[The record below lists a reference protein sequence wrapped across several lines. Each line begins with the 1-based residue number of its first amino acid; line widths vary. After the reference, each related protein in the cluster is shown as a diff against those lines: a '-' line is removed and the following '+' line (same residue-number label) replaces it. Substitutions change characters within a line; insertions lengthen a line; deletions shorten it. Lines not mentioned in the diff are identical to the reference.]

1 MKTGNLFKILL
12 LIIFATTFVAC
23 ESEEKD
29 GDWEAMKWETNVSNI
44 NKNKIEVPIFA
55 LPNEGGVYVI
65 KCTNYKSFWINALSE
80 NGESLPID
88 NEDEKIEREWY
99 SIKIN
104 DGNTMTVSILSNS
117 SDDNRTLKIGIQA
130 ENAFDSFLFE
140 QNKN

>member
-44 NKNKIEVPIFA
+44 NKNKIEVP
-55 LPNEGGVYVI
+55 NEGGVYVI
-65 KCTNYKSFWINALSE
+65 KCTNYKRFWIYALSE
-80 NGESLPID
+80 SGESLPID

-117 SDDNRTLKIGIQA
+117 SDDNRTLEIGIQA
-130 ENAFDSFLFE
+130 GNAFDSFLFE

>member
-44 NKNKIEVPIFA
+44 NKNKIEVP
-55 LPNEGGVYVI
+55 NEGGVYVI
-65 KCTNYKSFWINALSE
+65 KCTNYKSFWIYALSE
-80 NGESLPID
+80 SGESLPID

-117 SDDNRTLKIGIQA
+117 SDENRTLEIGIQA
-130 ENAFDSFLFE
+130 GNAFDAFLFE

>member
-23 ESEEKD
+23 ESEVKD

-44 NKNKIEVPIFA
+44 NKNKIEVP
-55 LPNEGGVYVI
+55 NEGGVYVI
-65 KCTNYKSFWINALSE
+65 KCTNYKSFWIDALSE
-80 NGESLPID
+80 SGESLPID

-117 SDDNRTLKIGIQA
+117 SDDNRTLEIGIQA
-130 ENAFDSFLFE
+130 GNAFDSFLFE

>member
-44 NKNKIEVPIFA
+44 NKNKIEVP
-55 LPNEGGVYVI
+55 NEGGVYVI
-65 KCTNYKSFWINALSE
+65 KCTNYKSFWIYALSE
-80 NGESLPID
+80 SGESLPID

-117 SDDNRTLKIGIQA
+117 SDDNRTLEIGIQA
-130 ENAFDSFLFE
+130 ENA
-140 QNKN
+140 

>member
-29 GDWEAMKWETNVSNI
+29 GGWEAMKWETNVSNI
-44 NKNKIEVPIFA
+44 NKNKIEV
-55 LPNEGGVYVI
+55 PNEGGVYVI

-80 NGESLPID
+80 SGESLPID

-117 SDDNRTLKIGIQA
+117 SDDNRTLEIGIQA
-130 ENAFDSFLFE
+130 GNAFDSFLFE

>member
-44 NKNKIEVPIFA
+44 NKNKIEVP
-55 LPNEGGVYVI
+55 NEGGVYVI

-80 NGESLPID
+80 SGESLPID

-117 SDDNRTLKIGIQA
+117 SDDNRTLEIGIQA
-130 ENAFDSFLFE
+130 GNAFDSFLFE
-140 QNKN
+140 QNK

>member
-23 ESEEKD
+23 ESEDGD

-44 NKNKIEVPIFA
+44 NKNKIEVP
-55 LPNEGGVYVI
+55 NEGGVYVI

-80 NGESLPID
+80 SGESLPID

-117 SDDNRTLKIGIQA
+117 SDDNRTLEIGIQA
-130 ENAFDSFLFE
+130 GNAFDSFLFE

>member
-23 ESEEKD
+23 EIED

-44 NKNKIEVPIFA
+44 NKNKIEVP
-55 LPNEGGVYVI
+55 NEGGVYVF
-65 KCTNYKSFWINALSE
+65 KCTNYKSFWISALSE
-80 NGESLPID
+80 NGESLPISY
-88 NEDEKIEREWY
+88 EDEKIEREWY
-99 SIKIN
+99 SIKID
-104 DGNTMTVSILSNS
+104 DGSTMTVSILSNS

-130 ENAFDSFLFE
+130 GDVFDSFLFE

>member
-1 MKTGNLFKILL
+1 MKTGILFKILL

-44 NKNKIEVPIFA
+44 NKNKIEVP
-55 LPNEGGVYVI
+55 NEGGVYVI

-80 NGESLPID
+80 SGESLPID

>member
-12 LIIFATTFVAC
+12 LIIFATTFVAW

-44 NKNKIEVPIFA
+44 NKNKIEVP
-55 LPNEGGVYVI
+55 NEGGVYVI
-65 KCTNYKSFWINALSE
+65 KCTNYKSFWIYALSE
-80 NGESLPID
+80 SGESLPID

-117 SDDNRTLKIGIQA
+117 SDDNRTLEIGIQA
-130 ENAFDSFLFE
+130 GNAFDSFLFE

>member
-29 GDWEAMKWETNVSNI
+29 GDWETMKWETNVSNI
-44 NKNKIEVPIFA
+44 NKNKIEV
-55 LPNEGGVYVI
+55 PNEGGVYVI

-80 NGESLPID
+80 SGESLPISY
-88 NEDEKIEREWY
+88 EDEKIEREWY
-99 SIKIN
+99 SIKID

-130 ENAFDSFLFE
+130 GDVFDSFLFE

>member
-44 NKNKIEVPIFA
+44 NKNKIEV
-55 LPNEGGVYVI
+55 PNEGGVYVI

-117 SDDNRTLKIGIQA
+117 SDDNRTFKIGIQA

>member
-44 NKNKIEVPIFA
+44 NKNKIEVP
-55 LPNEGGVYVI
+55 NEGGVYVI
-65 KCTNYKSFWINALSE
+65 KCTNYKSFWIYALSE
-80 NGESLPID
+80 SGESLQID
-88 NEDEKIEREWY
+88 NEYEKIEREWY
-99 SIKIN
+99 YIKIN
-104 DGNTMTVSILSNS
+104 DRNTMTVSILSNS
-117 SDDNRTLKIGIQA
+117 SDDNRTLEIGIQA
-130 ENAFDSFLFE
+130 GNAFDSFLFE

>member
-44 NKNKIEVPIFA
+44 NKNKIEVP
-55 LPNEGGVYVI
+55 NEGGVYVI

-80 NGESLPID
+80 SGESFSISY
-88 NEDEKIEREWY
+88 EDEKIEREWY
-99 SIKIN
+99 SIKID

-117 SDDNRTLKIGIQA
+117 SDDNRTLEIGIQA
-130 ENAFDSFLFE
+130 GNAFDSFLFE

>member
-12 LIIFATTFVAC
+12 LIIFATTFIAC

-29 GDWEAMKWETNVSNI
+29 GDWEAMKWETNASNI
-44 NKNKIEVPIFA
+44 NKNKIEVPK
-55 LPNEGGVYVI
+55 EGGVYVI

-80 NGESLPID
+80 SGESFSISY
-88 NEDEKIEREWY
+88 EDEKIEREWY
-99 SIKIN
+99 SIKID

-130 ENAFDSFLFE
+130 EDVFDSFLFE

>member
-1 MKTGNLFKILL
+1 MHIVCVYDICPLKVL

-44 NKNKIEVPIFA
+44 NKNKIEVP
-55 LPNEGGVYVI
+55 NEGGVYVI

-80 NGESLPID
+80 SGESLPID

-117 SDDNRTLKIGIQA
+117 SDDNRTLEIGIQA
-130 ENAFDSFLFE
+130 GNAFDSFLFE

>member
-44 NKNKIEVPIFA
+44 NKNKIEVP
-55 LPNEGGVYVI
+55 NEGGVYVI

-80 NGESLPID
+80 SGESLPID

-104 DGNTMTVSILSNS
+104 DGNTMTVSILSNN
-117 SDDNRTLKIGIQA
+117 SDDNRTLEIGIQA

>member
-44 NKNKIEVPIFA
+44 NKNKIEVP
-55 LPNEGGVYVI
+55 NEGGVYVI

-80 NGESLPID
+80 SGESLPID

-104 DGNTMTVSILSNS
+104 NGNTMTVSILSNS
-117 SDDNRTLKIGIQA
+117 SDDNRTLEIGIQA
-130 ENAFDSFLFE
+130 GNAFDSFLFE

>member
-44 NKNKIEVPIFA
+44 NKNKIEVP
-55 LPNEGGVYVI
+55 NEGGVYVI

-80 NGESLPID
+80 NGESLPI
-88 NEDEKIEREWY
+88 EKEEEKIEREWY

>member
-44 NKNKIEVPIFA
+44 NKNKIEVP
-55 LPNEGGVYVI
+55 NEGGVYVI
-65 KCTNYKSFWINALSE
+65 KCTNYKSFWIYALSE
-80 NGESLPID
+80 SGESLPID

-117 SDDNRTLKIGIQA
+117 SDGNRNSSRKC
-130 ENAFDSFLFE
+130 F
-140 QNKN
+140 

>member
-29 GDWEAMKWETNVSNI
+29 GDWETMKWETNVSNI
-44 NKNKIEVPIFA
+44 NKNKIEV
-55 LPNEGGVYVI
+55 PNEGGVYVI

-80 NGESLPID
+80 SGESLPID

-99 SIKIN
+99 FIKIN

-117 SDDNRTLKIGIQA
+117 SDDNRTLEIGIQA
-130 ENAFDSFLFE
+130 GNAFDSFLFE

>member
-44 NKNKIEVPIFA
+44 NKNKIEVP
-55 LPNEGGVYVI
+55 NEGGVYVI
-65 KCTNYKSFWINALSE
+65 KCTNYRSFWINALSE
-80 NGESLPID
+80 SGESLPID

-117 SDDNRTLKIGIQA
+117 SDDNRTLEIGIQA
-130 ENAFDSFLFE
+130 GNAFDSFLFE

>member
-29 GDWEAMKWETNVSNI
+29 GDWEAMKWKTNVSNN
-44 NKNKIEVPIFA
+44 NKNKIEVP
-55 LPNEGGVYVI
+55 NKGGVYVI

-80 NGESLPID
+80 SDESLPISY
-88 NEDEKIEREWY
+88 EDEKIEREWY
-99 SIKIN
+99 SIKID
-104 DGNTMTVSILSNS
+104 DGSTMTVSILSNS
-117 SDDNRTLKIGIQA
+117 SDDNRTLKIGIQSG
-130 ENAFDSFLFE
+130 NAFDSFLFE

>member
-12 LIIFATTFVAC
+12 LIIFATTFIAC

-29 GDWEAMKWETNVSNI
+29 GDWEAMKWETNASNI
-44 NKNKIEVPIFA
+44 NKNKIEVPK
-55 LPNEGGVYVI
+55 EGGVYVI

-80 NGESLPID
+80 SGESLSISY
-88 NEDEKIEREWY
+88 EDEKIEREWY
-99 SIKIN
+99 SIKID

-117 SDDNRTLKIGIQA
+117 SDDNRTLGIGIQA
-130 ENAFDSFLFE
+130 GNAFDSFLFE

>member
-44 NKNKIEVPIFA
+44 NKNKIEVP
-55 LPNEGGVYVI
+55 NEGGVYVI
-65 KCTNYKSFWINALSE
+65 KCTNYKSFWIYALSE
-80 NGESLPID
+80 SGESLPID

-117 SDDNRTLKIGIQA
+117 SDDNRTLEIGIQA
-130 ENAFDSFLFE
+130 GNAFDSFLFE

>member
-29 GDWEAMKWETNVSNI
+29 GGWESMKWETNVSNI
-44 NKNKIEVPIFA
+44 NKNKIEV
-55 LPNEGGVYVI
+55 PNEGGVYVI

>member
-23 ESEEKD
+23 ECEEKD

-44 NKNKIEVPIFA
+44 NKNKIEVP
-55 LPNEGGVYVI
+55 NEGGVYVI

-80 NGESLPID
+80 SGESLPID

-117 SDDNRTLKIGIQA
+117 SDDNRTLEIGIQA
-130 ENAFDSFLFE
+130 GNAFDSFLFE

>member
-12 LIIFATTFVAC
+12 LIIFATTFIAC

-29 GDWEAMKWETNVSNI
+29 GDWEAMKWETNASNI
-44 NKNKIEVPIFA
+44 NKNKIEVPK
-55 LPNEGGVYVI
+55 EGGVYVI

-80 NGESLPID
+80 SGESLSISY
-88 NEDEKIEREWY
+88 EDEKIEREWY
-99 SIKIN
+99 SIKID

-117 SDDNRTLKIGIQA
+117 SDDNRTLEIGIQA
-130 ENAFDSFLFE
+130 GNAFDSFLFE

>member
-44 NKNKIEVPIFA
+44 NKNKIEVP
-55 LPNEGGVYVI
+55 NEGGVYVI
-65 KCTNYKSFWINALSE
+65 KCTNYKSFWIYALSE
-80 NGESLPID
+80 SGESLPID

>member
-29 GDWEAMKWETNVSNI
+29 GDWEAMKWETNGSNI
-44 NKNKIEVPIFA
+44 NKNKIEV
-55 LPNEGGVYVI
+55 PNEGGVYVI
-65 KCTNYKSFWINALSE
+65 KCTNYKSFWIYALSE
-80 NGESLPID
+80 SGESLPID

-117 SDDNRTLKIGIQA
+117 SDDNRTLEIGIQA
-130 ENAFDSFLFE
+130 GNAFDSFLFE

>member
-29 GDWEAMKWETNVSNI
+29 G
-44 NKNKIEVPIFA
+44 
-55 LPNEGGVYVI
+55 
-65 KCTNYKSFWINALSE
+65 NYKSFWINALSE

>member
-1 MKTGNLFKILL
+1 MKTGNLFKIIL

-44 NKNKIEVPIFA
+44 NKNKIEVP
-55 LPNEGGVYVI
+55 NEGGVYVI

-80 NGESLPID
+80 SGESLPID

-117 SDDNRTLKIGIQA
+117 SDDNRTLEIGIQA
-130 ENAFDSFLFE
+130 GNAFDSFLFE

>member
-44 NKNKIEVPIFA
+44 NKNKIEV
-55 LPNEGGVYVI
+55 LNEGGVYVI
-65 KCTNYKSFWINALSE
+65 KCTNYKSFWIYALSE
-80 NGESLPID
+80 SGESLPID

-117 SDDNRTLKIGIQA
+117 SDDNRTLEIGIQA
-130 ENAFDSFLFE
+130 GNAFDSFLFE